1 MIKSISGFLLSAF
14 LLMNI
19 SCCCSFASGT
29 DDYGTILQTEHLVQ
43 PENVAKKS
51 PTNVVVT
58 TKTINSVVE
67 YNLIEVSFAE
77 NFSTKNAK
85 VGDEIGFMLE
95 SGLKTKE
102 GTVILPEGS
111 QITAKVTEIEKPK
124 SFNRSGKVSLSFE
137 KVVLPDG
144 RCIPLN
150 AQVYTKNGKLSRGK
164 LNALGKGLGTTLGSS
179 AVGIGAGCGIG
190 VAAGAVCIGGFAIG
204 LPVGFAV
211 GALAG
216 LCTPGLHYKAKPGD
230 KIVVQ
235 LTDNLNLLK

>member
-1 MIKSISGFLLSAF
+1 MIKSISKFLLGAF
-14 LLMNI
+14 LLMNFN
-19 SCCCSFASGT
+19 CCTYAFGT
-29 DDYGTILQTEHLVQ
+29 DDYGTTLQTEHLVQ
-43 PENVAKKS
+43 PEKVAKKS

-58 TKTINSVVE
+58 TKTINSIVE
-67 YNLIEVSFAE
+67 YNLIELSFAE
-77 NFSTKNAK
+77 NFSTKTAK
-85 VGDEIGFMLE
+85 VGDEVGFMLDC
-95 SGLKTKE
+95 GLKTQE

-111 QITAKVTEIEKPK
+111 QVIAKVTEIEKPK
-124 SFNRSGKVSLSFE
+124 SFNRSGKVSLCFE

-144 RCIPLN
+144 RSIPIN
-150 AQVYTKNGKLSRGK
+150 AQVYSKNGKLYRGK

-230 KIVVQ
+230 KITIQ
-235 LTDNLNLLK
+235 LTDNLNLVK